1 MPVEKPRIRGRVST
15 LVAQVSA
22 DKVRAAAR
30 AAIVVCQGSISDP
43 ACLNSHDSDVLFVTR
58 YLFPTSR
65 PSLSLR
71 SIPHFHIESTNL
83 SRVACDIEIQV
94 LGYIFSL
101 AEQPNAFSSVANSS
115 LRARVCARHSMCVRK
130 RVYTCVHRAAGAP
143 RWRSAT
149 LEHCCLHEIS
159 STFAHNL

>member
-30 AAIVVCQGSISDP
+30 AAIVLCQGSISDP
-43 ACLNSHDSDVLFVTR
+43 ACLYSHDSDVLLATR

-71 SIPHFHIESTNL
+71 SIPHFHIESTAL
-83 SRVACDIEIQV
+83 SCVECDIEIHV
-94 LGYIFSL
+94 LAYLFPRRA
-101 AEQPNAFSSVANSS
+101 AERLFFLCEQFSS
-115 LRARVCARHSMCVRK
+115 RACVRK
-130 RVYTCVHRAAGAP
+130 SFILCAHVYTCVHCAAGAP

-149 LEHCCLHEIS
+149 LEHCCSHEIS
-159 STFAHNL
+159 STFEHTF

>member
-30 AAIVVCQGSISDP
+30 AATVVCQGSISDP
-43 ACLNSHDSDVLFVTR
+43 ACLNSHDSDVLLATR

-83 SRVACDIEIQV
+83 SRVASTLRSTSSGIYFLSPI
-94 LGYIFSL
+94 
-101 AEQPNAFSSVANSS
+101 EQPNVFSSVASS
-115 LRARVCARHSMCVRK
+115 SSSSRACVRK
-130 RVYTCVHRAAGAP
+130 SFNVCAQARVHMCTSRDRGPPMEERYPLALLLAWDTQ
-143 RWRSAT
+143 
-149 LEHCCLHEIS
+149 
-159 STFAHNL
+159 